1 MVVSVGAYDNFRLY
15 IQPCAVKGEQI
26 YFFFQMK
33 DKKMTKYKRLKKK
46 DTYLHCLLVGECGII
61 LHFLFKEV
69 DRLLLFQASTC
80 SLVQEIKQ
88 LRTGIQYIAG

>member
-1 MVVSVGAYDNFRLY
+1 
-15 IQPCAVKGEQI
+15 
-26 YFFFQMK
+26 MK
-33 DKKMTKYKRLKKK
+33 NKKMTKYKLLEKKK
-46 DTYLHCLLVGECGII
+46 KKHTYLHCLLVGECRII

-88 LRTGIQYIAG
+88 LRTGLQYIAG